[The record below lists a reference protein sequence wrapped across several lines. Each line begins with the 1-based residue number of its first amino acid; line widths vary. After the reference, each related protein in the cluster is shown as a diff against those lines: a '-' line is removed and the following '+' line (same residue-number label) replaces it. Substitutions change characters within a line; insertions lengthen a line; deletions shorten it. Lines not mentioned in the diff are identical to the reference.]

1 MFSREESKQLRHDF
15 WIAFG
20 KSFPHKWILY
30 DTKIKS
36 LSLKFHFG
44 LKKAMVSIDIEH
56 SDLARRMELWEK
68 LISLKSILKEEYLPE
83 AIYKD
88 SFLLENQKEI
98 SRIYVEKS
106 DVSIHN
112 KDTWQETMVFMETR
126 MLLLEAFFV
135 EYRELVG
142 GKFD

>member
-1 MFSREESKQLRHDF
+1 MFSKEESKQLRQDF

-30 DTKIKS
+30 DTKIKG

-44 LKKAMVSIDIEH
+44 LKKAGVSMDIEH
-56 SDLARRMELWEK
+56 SDLARRMELWER

-83 AIYKD
+83 AIYED
-88 SFLLENQKEI
+88 CFLLENLKEI
-98 SRIYVEKS
+98 SRVYVEKQ

-112 KDTWQETMVFMETR
+112 KDTWPETMVFLESR

-135 EYRELVG
+135 EYRELL
-142 GKFD
+142 DAQHH

>member
-1 MFSREESKQLRHDF
+1 M
-15 WIAFG
+15 
-20 KSFPHKWILY
+20 
-30 DTKIKS
+30 
-36 LSLKFHFG
+36 
-44 LKKAMVSIDIEH
+44 DIEH

-68 LISLKSILKEEYLPE
+68 LISLESILKEAYLSE

-126 MLLLEAFFV
+126 MLLLEAFFI